1 MIYYLLFIIFIAGLF
16 VGSFL
21 NVVID
26 RTGRNEAF
34 LKGRSYCEFCKKHLG
49 FFDLI
54 PLLSFIFLKGKC
66 RYCKKKLSFQYPIVE
81 IITGFLFLISF
92 IFSNVVFS
100 SSLPFFLSFIFSVL
114 ISSVL
119 FLILMIDLKFGI
131 IPDKIILFGALAT
144 IVYLLIANS
153 SSFLNCLL
161 SAVGGFLFFLFLV
174 VITKGRGMGM
184 GDAKFAILIGLL
196 LGFPIAAFSFYLAF
210 LTGALVSIILILI
223 GKKRF

>member
-1 MIYYLLFIIFIAGLF
+1 
-16 VGSFL
+16 
-21 NVVID
+21 
-26 RTGRNEAF
+26 
-34 LKGRSYCEFCKKHLG
+34 
-49 FFDLI
+49 
-54 PLLSFIFLKGKC
+54 
-66 RYCKKKLSFQYPIVE
+66 
-81 IITGFLFLISF
+81 
-92 IFSNVVFS
+92 
-100 SSLPFFLSFIFSVL
+100 
-114 ISSVL
+114 
-119 FLILMIDLKFGI
+119 MIDLKFGI

-223 GKKRF
+223 GKKRFKKDTIPFGPFLAFSAFLNFFFGSYLFDLFIKILSFGK